1 MLCGELSELSSQFHQ
16 MKVPCSVSNRAKA
29 SGRRS
34 AMRDRRCAVVAVLAF
49 VLFALALASASITG
63 SISGVVTDKSGAVVA
78 GATVVATD
86 TLTGVQTTQKTDA
99 KGFYNLPTL
108 AVGTY
113 NLEISQV
120 GFKTYRQTGLV
131 IDANSAL
138 RVDASLA
145 VGTISEKI
153 EVSTDSVNVETQ
165 NTQMGEV
172 IEGTKMTSM
181 PLNGRNFIDLLA
193 LQPGVSPYQ
202 CTSSNCNDST
212 QGVGV
217 DETTVSG
224 DQTNG
229 TQSVNGGRLG
239 SNGFMVNGADAQEGV
254 HNGAAILPNLD
265 SISEFRIITN
275 NFNAEYGNFSGGQ
288 INVVTKSGSNQ
299 FHGDL
304 FDFLRNTDFDAANF
318 FAGGTR
324 GDFKQN
330 QFGGIF
336 GGPVKKDKVFFFG
349 DYQGNRQILG
359 QTQSFAVPTSADR
372 SGNLIDEAGAFA
384 QAVESGGGIVVGTS
398 AAPSAGYPFGGW
410 ANILSQELGY
420 TVTPGEPYYYTA
432 ASDPYVPA
440 GSGVDCTSGTGAT
453 PCVFPNAVIPMTA
466 WSPVATA
473 TLQYIPAPNANLPSG
488 ANYQAS
494 SYNQNLSDNKFGFRL
509 DANTHFGGLFGYYF
523 FDQFSV
529 TTPYAQGI
537 SFPGFDS
544 SVQGRAQ
551 MINLGLTTT
560 INNSTVNDVRLV
572 YLRNRYYGGIPIGG
586 TNVPLNTLG
595 FNTPWNSTGG
605 VGAINP
611 ALEGVPSFV
620 FNNYSFGLPQDALRQ
635 YNNTYQILDNL
646 TKIIGTHTLQFGG
659 DFHYDQINER
669 NYDDANGAYTF
680 GGGETGLD
688 FADFLIGAP
697 DNFTQA
703 SQQLLDSRD
712 RYFGVYFQDSWRARP
727 TLTINYGLRY
737 EIMTPWWDTQNKLET
752 VIAGEQSQTFP
763 TAPTG
768 LVVPGDPHVPRTLAP
783 IQYHNF
789 APRIGFAYSP
799 DTTDGLLGKL
809 LGGPGKTSIRVG
821 YGLFYSAIEDAT
833 GFVEVGD
840 APYGLYYSSPEPT
853 LLASPFIDRGTGFSE
868 VGAGPKFPFTFPPA
882 NASPRNPDTAF
893 NWAQATP
900 ISGSDYLYPR
910 DKIPQVQEF
919 EFSLER
925 QLGSSTVA
933 SVSYVGSVGR
943 HLLTFEDSNPG
954 SAALCAQLNNLGASP
969 TCGPFGEDNAYVLP
983 PGVTINSPNA
993 VTVGGVTTVNGT
1005 RQTFGINFGSNP
1017 YMITAVSSSFNSLQ
1031 ASLKHN
1037 DKYSEFLVA
1046 YTYEKSIDNGSTSF
1060 DATNPFSPGASRA
1073 LSVFDVP
1080 QDLTV
1085 SYTVQLPFD
1094 RLTGGAAKRLTAGWA
1109 LSGIAIFAKGEPVQ
1123 ISEPNDDL
1131 SLSGT
1136 FADTIDEPN
1145 YANNGSSLFVNK
1157 NPRNQAGLPYFNPN
1171 YFAPENPGQVGNVMR
1186 RFFIGPG
1193 INNFDMALL
1202 KDTQLTES
1210 MRVQFRAEAFNIF
1223 NHAQFNNPSG
1233 NFNNSGA
1240 GGFGFVTSAR
1250 DPRIMQLA
1258 LKFLF

>member
-1 MLCGELSELSSQFHQ
+1 MW
-16 MKVPCSVSNRAKA
+16 NR
-29 SGRRS
+29 RW
-34 AMRDRRCAVVAVLAF
+34 AVVAVFAF
-49 VLFALALASASITG
+49 VLFALAFASASITG
-63 SISGVVTDKSGAVVA
+63 SISGVVTDKSGAVIS

-86 TLTGVQTTQKTDA
+86 TLTGVQSTQKTDS

-113 NLEISQV
+113 DLEIKQV

-145 VGTISEKI
+145 VGSISEKV
-153 EVSTDSVNVETQ
+153 EVSTDAAQVETQ

-202 CTSSNCNDST
+202 CTSANCDDTT

-288 INVVTKSGSNQ
+288 INVVTKSGTNQ
-299 FHGDL
+299 FHGDV

-330 QFGGIF
+330 QFGGVF
-336 GGPVKKDKVFFFG
+336 GGPIKKDKVFFFG

-359 QTQSFAVPTSADR
+359 QTQSFAVPTTQDR
-372 SGNLIDEAGAFA
+372 SGNLLDQTTNPVTGNALSGTVAGNF
-384 QAVESGGGIVVGTS
+384 
-398 AAPSAGYPFGGW
+398 W
-410 ANILSQELGY
+410 ANTLSTELTGAPGN
-420 TVTPGEPYYYTA
+420 VTAGEPYYFPGCA
-432 ASDPYVPA
+432 F
-440 GSGVDCTSGTGAT
+440 TGPS
-453 PCVFPNAVIPMTA
+453 PCVFPGAVIPMSA
-466 WSPVATA
+466 WSPVAQA

-488 ANYQAS
+488 ANYEAS
-494 SYNQNLSDNKFGFRL
+494 SYNQHLRDDKFGLRL
-509 DANTHFGGLFGYYF
+509 DTNTHYGTLFGYYF

-537 SFPGFDS
+537 TFPGFDS
-544 SVQGRAQ
+544 SVQGRAE

-572 YLRNRYYGGIPIGG
+572 YLRNRYFGGIPIGG
-586 TNVPLNTLG
+586 TGVPLASLG

-635 YNNTYQILDNL
+635 FNNTYQILDNF
-646 TKIIGTHTLQFGG
+646 TKIVGTHTIQLGV

-680 GGGETGLD
+680 DGSETGLD
-688 FADFLIGAP
+688 FADYLIGAP
-697 DNFTQA
+697 VNFTQA

-712 RYFGVYFQDSWRARP
+712 RYLGVYAQDSWRARP
-727 TLTINYGLRY
+727 TLTVNFGLRY

-752 VIAGEQSQTFP
+752 VIPGVQSQVFP
-763 TAPTG
+763 TAPQG
-768 LVVPGDPHVPRTLAP
+768 LVVPHDPGVPRTLAP

-789 APRIGFAYSP
+789 APRIGFAYAP
-799 DTTDGLLGKL
+799 DVTEGLLGKIF
-809 LGGPGKTSIRVG
+809 GGPGKSSIRVG
-821 YGLFYSAIEDAT
+821 YGIFYSAIEDAT

-840 APYGLYYSSPEPT
+840 APYGLYYSSPSPT
-853 LLASPFIDRGTGFSE
+853 LLASPFIDRATGNSE
-868 VGAGPKFPFTFPPA
+868 VTAGPKFPFTFPPA
-882 NASPRNPDTAF
+882 NASPSNPDASF
-893 NWAQATP
+893 NWTQATP
-900 ISGSDYLYPR
+900 LSGSDYLDPH
-910 DKIPQVQEF
+910 DKIPSVQQF
-919 EFSLER
+919 EFSLQR
-925 QLGSSTVA
+925 QLGSSTVLSA
-933 SVSYVGSVGR
+933 SYVGSVGR
-943 HLLTFEDSNPG
+943 HLLTFEESNPG
-954 SAALCAQLNNLGASP
+954 NQALCLFLSNSANVAFGSP
-969 TCGPFGEDNAYVLP
+969 TCGPFGEDPGPQTPIVLANP
-983 PGVTINSPNA
+983 VTNPAPGYPGVASFATTRLLTGLSTPN
-993 VTVGGVTTVNGT
+993 TD
-1005 RQTFGINFGSNP
+1005 NFISNP
-1017 YMITAVSSSFNSLQ
+1017 YMATVVSSSFNSLQ
-1031 ASLKHN
+1031 VSLKHN
-1037 DKYSEFLVA
+1037 EKYANFLVA
-1046 YTYEKSIDNGSTSF
+1046 YTYEKSMDNGSSSF
-1060 DATNPFSPGASRA
+1060 DATNPLNPRQDRA

-1085 SYTVQLPFD
+1085 SYTVQMPFD
-1094 RLTGGAAKRLTAGWA
+1094 RFSGGAPKRLTEGWA
-1109 LSGIAIFAKGEPVQ
+1109 LSGIVILAKGEPVQ
-1123 ISEPNDDL
+1123 LSETDDN

-1136 FADTIDEPN
+1136 FADTIDIPS
-1145 YANNGSSLFVNK
+1145 YANNGSPLFINK
-1157 NPRNQAGLPYFNPN
+1157 NPRNSAGQPYFNPS
-1171 YFAPENPGQVGNVMR
+1171 YFQQEPTGYVGNAMR
-1186 RFFIGPG
+1186 RYFSGPG
-1193 INNFDMALL
+1193 LNNFDMALL
-1202 KDTQLTES
+1202 KDTRITES
-1210 MRVQFRAEAFNIF
+1210 VQAQFRAEAFNIF
-1223 NHAQFNNPSG
+1223 NHAQFFNPSG
-1233 NFNNSGA
+1233 NFNNNVP
-1240 GGFGFVTSAR
+1240 GGFGFVTTAR
-1250 DPRIMQLA
+1250 NPRVMQLA

>member
-1 MLCGELSELSSQFHQ
+1 
-16 MKVPCSVSNRAKA
+16 
-29 SGRRS
+29 
-34 AMRDRRCAVVAVLAF
+34 MRDRRCAAFAVLGF
-49 VLFALALASASITG
+49 VLFALALAWASITG
-63 SISGVVTDKSGAVVA
+63 SISGVVTDKSGAVIS
-78 GATVVATD
+78 GASVVATD
-86 TLTGVQTTQKTDA
+86 TQTGVQTTQKTDA

-113 NLEISQV
+113 DLEIKQV

-145 VGTISEKI
+145 IGSISEKV
-153 EVSTDSVNVETQ
+153 EVSTQAAQVETQ
-165 NTQMGEV
+165 STQMGEV
-172 IEGTKMTSM
+172 IEGSKMTSV
-181 PLNGRNFIDLLA
+181 PLNGRSFIDLLA
-193 LQPGVSPYQ
+193 LQPGVSPYKNDDT
-202 CTSSNCNDST
+202 TS
-212 QGVGV
+212 GVGA
-217 DETTVSG
+217 DPTTVSG

-254 HNGAAILPNLD
+254 HNGAAIIPNLD

-288 INVVTKSGSNQ
+288 INVVTKSGTNQ

-330 QFGGIF
+330 QFGGTI
-336 GGPVKKDKVFFFG
+336 GGPIKKDKVFFFA
-349 DYQGNRQILG
+349 DYQGNKQILG
-359 QTQSFAVPTSADR
+359 QTESFPVPSLQDRLGNLADQASSFA
-372 SGNLIDEAGAFA
+372 SGTDAAGNPITTTVDGSYWAM
-384 QAVESGGGIVVGTS
+384 SIL
-398 AAPSAGYPFGGW
+398 APR
-410 ANILSQELGY
+410 LGY
-420 TVTPGEPYYYTA
+420 AVSSNDEPYYYTA
-432 ASDPYVPA
+432 GMVNPSTINPMTGIGVPYTSNCNSSVFVP
-440 GSGVDCTSGTGAT
+440 GSPTIATTG
-453 PCVFPNAVIPMTA
+453 CVFPGASIPTKA
-466 WSPVATA
+466 WDPVATA
-473 TLQYIPAPNANLPSG
+473 TLQYIQAPNANLPG
-488 ANYQAS
+488 GINYEAS
-494 SYNQNLSDNKFGFRL
+494 SYNQHLTDNKFGARL
-509 DANTHFGGLFGYYF
+509 DTNTQYGTLFGYYF

-537 SFPGFDS
+537 TFPGFDS
-544 SVQGRAQ
+544 SVLGRAE

-572 YLRNRYYGGIPIGG
+572 YLRNRYFGGIPIGG
-586 TNVPLNTLG
+586 TGVPLGSLG

-635 YNNTYQILDNL
+635 FNNTYQILDNF
-646 TKIIGTHTLQFGG
+646 TKIVGTHTLQFGV

-669 NYDDANGAYTF
+669 NYDDANGAYVF
-680 GGGETGLD
+680 NGSETGLD
-688 FADFLIGAP
+688 FADYLIGAP
-697 DNFTQA
+697 NNFTQA

-712 RYFGVYFQDSWRARP
+712 MYFGVYAQDSWRARP

-752 VIAGEQSQTFP
+752 VIPGEQSKVFP

-768 LVVPGDPHVPRTLAP
+768 LLVPQDPHVPRTLAP

-789 APRIGFAYSP
+789 APRIGLAYSP
-799 DTTDGLLGKL
+799 DTTDGLLGKI

-821 YGLFYSAIEDAT
+821 YGIFYSAIEDAT

-840 APYGLYYSSPEPT
+840 APYGLYYSSPDPP
-853 LLASPFIDRGTGFSE
+853 LLASPFIDRATGNSE
-868 VGAGPKFPFTFPPA
+868 VSAGPKFPFTFLPP
-882 NASPRNPDTAF
+882 NSSPSNPDTTF

-900 ISGSDYLYPR
+900 LSGSDYLNPH
-910 DKIPQVQEF
+910 DKIPNVQEF
-919 EFSLER
+919 EFSLQR
-925 QLGSSTVA
+925 QMGSSTVLSA
-933 SVSYVGSVGR
+933 SYVGSVGR
-943 HLLTFEDSNPG
+943 HLLTFEESNPG
-954 SAALCAQLNNLGASP
+954 NQALCLFLSNSANVANGSP
-969 TCGPFGEDNAYVLP
+969 TCGPFGEDPGPGTPIQLANGVTAPGY
-983 PGVTINSPNA
+983 PGVTSFATTRLLTGLSTPN
-993 VTVGGVTTVNGT
+993 TD
-1005 RQTFGINFGSNP
+1005 NFISNP
-1017 YMITAVSSSFNSLQ
+1017 SMATVVSSSFSSLQ
-1031 ASLKHN
+1031 VSLKHN
-1037 DKYSEFLVA
+1037 EKYANFLVA

-1060 DATNPFSPGASRA
+1060 DATNPLNPRASRA

-1085 SYTVQLPFD
+1085 SYTVQMPFD
-1094 RLTGGAAKRLTAGWA
+1094 KLTGGAAKRLTAGWQ
-1109 LSGIAIFAKGEPVQ
+1109 LSGISTFAKGEPIQ
-1123 ISEPNDDL
+1123 LNETDDN

-1136 FADTIDEPN
+1136 FNDTIDEPS
-1145 YANNGSSLFVNK
+1145 YANNGTSLFVNK
-1157 NPRNQAGLPYFNPN
+1157 NPRNSAGQPYFNPN
-1171 YFAPENPGQVGNVMR
+1171 YFAEEPLGQVGNAMR
-1186 RFFIGPG
+1186 RYFSGPG

-1202 KDTQLTES
+1202 KDTQITES
-1210 MRVQFRAEAFNIF
+1210 VQAQFRAEAFNVF
-1223 NHAQFNNPSG
+1223 NHAQFMNPSG
-1233 NFNNSGA
+1233 NFNNSVQ
-1240 GGFGFVTSAR
+1240 GGFGFVTGAR

>member
-1 MLCGELSELSSQFHQ
+1 M
-16 MKVPCSVSNRAKA
+16 SNR
-29 SGRRS
+29 
-34 AMRDRRCAVVAVLAF
+34 RCVVAVFAF
-49 VLFALALASASITG
+49 VIFTFALAWASITG
-63 SISGVVTDKSGAVVA
+63 SISGVVTDKSGAVVS
-78 GATVVATD
+78 GATVTATD
-86 TLTGVQTTQKTDA
+86 TLTGIQITQKTDA
-99 KGFYNLPTL
+99 KGFFTFPTL

-113 NLEISQV
+113 DLEIKQA

-131 IDANSAL
+131 INANSAL
-138 RVDASLA
+138 RADASLQ

-172 IEGTKMTSM
+172 IEGSKMTSV
-181 PLNGRNFIDLLA
+181 PLNGRSYIDLLA

-202 CTSSNCNDST
+202 GDDTT

-254 HNGAAILPNLD
+254 HNGAAIIPNLD

-288 INVVTKSGSNQ
+288 INVVTKSGANQ
-299 FHGDL
+299 FHGVA
-304 FDFLRNTDFDAANF
+304 FDFLRNTDFDAANYENQ
-318 FAGGTR
+318 GQR

-330 QFGGIF
+330 QFGGTF
-336 GGPVKKDKVFFFG
+336 GGPIKKDKVFFFG

-359 QTQSFAVPTSADR
+359 QPQSFAVPTAQDR
-372 SGNLIDEAGAFA
+372 MGNLIDEAGAFA
-384 QAVESGGGIVVGTS
+384 QAVESGGGVVAGTS
-398 AAPSAGYPFGGW
+398 TAPSNGFPFGGW
-410 ANILSQELGY
+410 AYILTQELGY
-420 TVTPGEPYYYTA
+420 PVSSGEPYYYTA

-440 GSGVDCTSGTGAT
+440 NSGLGVDCTSGTGPT

-473 TLQYIPAPNANLPSG
+473 TLQYIPAPNANLSSG

-494 SYNQNLSDNKFGFRL
+494 SFNQHLSDNKFGARL
-509 DANTHFGGLFGYYF
+509 DANTHYGSFFGYYF
-523 FDQFSV
+523 FDQFSF

-537 SFPGFDS
+537 TFPGFDS

-572 YLRNRYYGGIPIGG
+572 YLRNRYFGGIPIGG
-586 TNVPLNTLG
+586 TGVPLNSLG
-595 FNTPWNSTGG
+595 FNTPWSSTGAFG
-605 VGAINP
+605 FTGGIDPINP

-635 YNNTYQILDNL
+635 YNNTYQVIDNF
-646 TKIIGTHTLQFGG
+646 TKIVGTHTFQLGG

-712 RYFGVYFQDSWRARP
+712 KYFGVYAQDSWRARP

-737 EIMTPWWDTQNKLET
+737 EIMTPWYDTQNKLET
-752 VIAGEQSQTFP
+752 VIPGQQSQTFP
-763 TAPTG
+763 TAPVG
-768 LVVPGDPHVPRTLAP
+768 LVVPGDRGVPRTLAP
-783 IQYHNF
+783 IKYANF

-799 DTTDGLLGKL
+799 DTTEGLLGKVF
-809 LGGPGKTSIRVG
+809 GGPGKTSIRVG
-821 YGLFYSAIEDAT
+821 YGIFYSAIEDAT

-853 LLASPFIDRGTGFSE
+853 LLASPFIDRNTGNSQ
-868 VGAGPKFPFTFPPA
+868 VTAGPKFPFTFPPA
-882 NASPRNPDTAF
+882 NASPKNPDTSF

-900 ISGSDYLYPR
+900 ISGSDYLYPKDR
-910 DKIPQVQEF
+910 IPQVQQF
-919 EFSLER
+919 EFSLQR
-925 QLGSSTVA
+925 QLTSSTVA
-933 SVSYVGSVGR
+933 SLSYVGSVGR

-954 SAALCAQLNNLGASP
+954 SAALCNELNNLGATPS
-969 TCGPFGEDNAYVLP
+969 CGPFGEDNAYTLP
-983 PGVTINSPNA
+983 TGVTINSPNA
-993 VTVGGVTTVNGT
+993 VTNGLTTTVNGT
-1005 RQTFGINFGSNP
+1005 RETFGINFGSNP

-1037 DKYSEFLVA
+1037 DKYAEFLVA

-1060 DATNPFSPGASRA
+1060 DATNPFNPRASRA

-1094 RLTGGAAKRLTAGWA
+1094 RFAGGVPKRLTSGWA

-1123 ISEPNDDL
+1123 ISEPDDDL

-1136 FADTIDEPN
+1136 FAATIDEPS
-1145 YANNGSSLFVNK
+1145 YADDGSSLFVNK
-1157 NPRNQAGLPYFNPN
+1157 NPRNHAGPGGTGLPYFNPN
-1171 YFAPENPGQVGNVMR
+1171 FFQAEPVGEVGNVMR
-1186 RFFIGPG
+1186 RFFSGPG
-1193 INNFDMALL
+1193 IYNFDMALL
-1202 KDTQLTES
+1202 KDTKITEG
-1210 MRVQFRAEAFNIF
+1210 VLAQFRAEAFNVF
-1223 NHAQFNNPSG
+1223 NHAQFMNPSG

-1240 GGFGFVTSAR
+1240 GGFGYVTSAR
-1250 DPRIMQLA
+1250 DPRILQLA
-1258 LKFLF
+1258 LKFIF

>member
-1 MLCGELSELSSQFHQ
+1 
-16 MKVPCSVSNRAKA
+16 
-29 SGRRS
+29 
-34 AMRDRRCAVVAVLAF
+34 MRNDKYAAVAVFAF
-49 VLFALALASASITG
+49 VLLALVLASASITG
-63 SISGVVTDKSGAVVA
+63 SISGVVTDKSGAVIS
-78 GATVVATD
+78 GASVVATD
-86 TLTGVQTTQKTDA
+86 TLTGVQTTEKTDA

-113 NLEISQV
+113 NLEIRQV
-120 GFKTYRQTGLV
+120 GFKIYRQTGLV

-172 IEGTKMTSM
+172 IEGSKMTSV

-193 LQPGVSPYQ
+193 LQPGVSPYKNDDT
-202 CTSSNCNDST
+202 TS
-212 QGVGV
+212 GVGM
-217 DETTVSG
+217 DPTTLSG

-288 INVVTKSGSNQ
+288 INVVTKSGTNQ
-299 FHGDL
+299 FHGAV

-330 QFGGIF
+330 QFGGTI
-336 GGPVKKDKVFFFG
+336 GGPIKKDKIFFFA
-349 DYQGNRQILG
+349 DYQGNKQILG
-359 QTQSFAVPTSADR
+359 QTESFAVPTAADR
-372 SGNLIDEAGAFA
+372 MGNLIDEAGAFA
-384 QAVESGGGIVVGTS
+384 QALESGSGVVAGTS
-398 AAPSAGYPFGGW
+398 APPSAGSPGGW
-410 ANILSQELGY
+410 AYTLSHELGY

-432 ASDPYVPA
+432 ASDPYVAA

-453 PCVFPNAVIPMTA
+453 PCVFPNAVIPTSA
-466 WSPVATA
+466 WSPVAQA
-473 TLQYIPAPNANLPSG
+473 TLKYIQSPNANLPSG

-494 SYNQNLSDNKFGFRL
+494 SYNQNLTDNKGGFRV
-509 DANTHFGGLFGYYF
+509 DANTHYGTLFGYYF

-572 YLRNRYYGGIPIGG
+572 YLRDRYFGGIPIGG
-586 TNVPLNTLG
+586 TGVPLNSLG
-595 FNTPWNSTGG
+595 FNTPWDSTGG
-605 VGAINP
+605 IGPINP

-635 YNNTYQILDNL
+635 YNNTYQVIDNF
-646 TKIIGTHTLQFGG
+646 TKIVGTHTLQFGA

-680 GGGETGLD
+680 SGEETGLD

-697 DNFTQA
+697 ANFTQA

-712 RYFGVYFQDSWRARP
+712 KYFGVYAQDSWRARP

-737 EIMTPWWDTQNKLET
+737 EIMTPWYDTQNKLET
-752 VIAGEQSQTFP
+752 VIAGEQSQVFP
-763 TAPTG
+763 TAPQG
-768 LVVPGDPHVPRTLAP
+768 LVVPGDPGVPRTLAP

-789 APRIGFAYSP
+789 APRIGFAYAP
-799 DTTDGLLGKL
+799 DTTEGLLGKL
-809 LGGPGKTSIRVG
+809 FGGPGKTSIRAG
-821 YGLFYSAIEDAT
+821 YGIFFSAIEDAT

-853 LLASPFIDRGTGFSE
+853 LLASPFIDRGTGFNE
-868 VGAGPKFPFTFPPA
+868 GVKFPFTFPPA
-882 NASPRNPDTAF
+882 NASPKNPDTSF
-893 NWAQATP
+893 NWVQATP
-900 ISGSDYLYPR
+900 ISGSDYLYPH
-910 DKIPQVQEF
+910 DKIPQVQQF
-919 EFSLER
+919 ELSLQR

-943 HLLTFEDSNPG
+943 HLLTFEDSNPA
-954 SAALCAQLNNLGASP
+954 SAALCLSLTAAVLAPGQTP
-969 TCGPFGEDNAYVLP
+969 CGQFGEDNVYTLLN
-983 PGVTINSPNA
+983 G
-993 VTVGGVTTVNGT
+993 TTVNGT
-1005 RQTFGINFGSNP
+1005 RPTFGINFGSNP

-1031 ASLKHN
+1031 VSVKHN
-1037 DKYSEFLVA
+1037 EKYANFLVA

-1060 DATNPFSPGASRA
+1060 DATNPFNPRASRA

-1094 RLTGGAAKRLTAGWA
+1094 KLTGGAAKRLTAGWA
-1109 LSGIAIFAKGEPVQ
+1109 LSGISTFAKGEPIQ
-1123 ISEPNDDL
+1123 INESDDN

-1136 FADTIDEPN
+1136 FDDTIDEPS
-1145 YANNGSSLFVNK
+1145 YANNGGPLYVNR
-1157 NPRNQAGLPYFNPN
+1157 NPRNQAGQPYFNPN
-1171 YFAPENPGQVGNVMR
+1171 YFVAEPVGQVGNAMR
-1186 RFFIGPG
+1186 RFFSGPG
-1193 INNFDMALL
+1193 IYNFDMALL
-1202 KDTQLTES
+1202 KDTQITES
-1210 MRVQFRAEAFNIF
+1210 MQVQFRAEAFNVF
-1223 NHAQFNNPSG
+1223 NHAQFSNPSG

-1240 GGFGFVTSAR
+1240 GGFGYVTSAR
-1250 DPRIMQLA
+1250 DPRIIQLA

>member
-1 MLCGELSELSSQFHQ
+1 
-16 MKVPCSVSNRAKA
+16 
-29 SGRRS
+29 
-34 AMRDRRCAVVAVLAF
+34 MRDPRCAVVAVLAF
-49 VLFALALASASITG
+49 VLFAMALASASITG
-63 SISGVVTDKSGAVVA
+63 SISGVVTDKTGAVVS

-86 TLTGVQTTQKTDA
+86 TLTGVKTTQKTDS

-113 NLEISQV
+113 DLEIKQV

-138 RVDASLA
+138 RADASLA
-145 VGTISEKI
+145 VGSISEKI
-153 EVSTDSVNVETQ
+153 EVSTEAAQVETTS
-165 NTQMGEV
+165 TQMGEV
-172 IEGTKMTSM
+172 IEGTKMTSV
-181 PLNGRNFIDLLA
+181 PLNGRSFIDLLA

-202 CTSSNCNDST
+202 NDDTTS
-212 QGVGV
+212 GVGV
-217 DETTVSG
+217 DPTTVSG

-254 HNGAAILPNLD
+254 HNGAAIIPNLD

-288 INVVTKSGSNQ
+288 INVVTKSGANQ
-299 FHGDL
+299 FHGDA

-330 QFGGIF
+330 QFGGTF
-336 GGPVKKDKVFFFG
+336 GGPIKKDKVFFFG
-349 DYQGNRQILG
+349 DYQGNKQILG
-359 QTQSFAVPTSADR
+359 QTQSFAVPTAADR
-372 SGNLIDEAGAFA
+372 TGNLIDEAGAFA
-384 QAVESGGGIVVGTS
+384 QALEGGGGVVVGTS
-398 AAPSAGYPFGGW
+398 APPSTGYPYGGW
-410 ANILSQELGY
+410 AYILSQELGY

-432 ASDPYVPA
+432 ASDPYAPA
-440 GSGVDCTSGTGAT
+440 GSGVDCTTSTGAA
-453 PCVFPNAVIPMTA
+453 PCVFPNAFIPTNA

-473 TLQYIPAPNANLPSG
+473 TLQYIQAPNANLPSG
-488 ANYQAS
+488 ANYEAS
-494 SYNQNLSDNKFGFRL
+494 SYNQHLTDNKFGIRL
-509 DANTHFGGLFGYYF
+509 DTNTHYGSLFGYYF

-544 SVQGRAQ
+544 SVKGRAE

-572 YLRNRYYGGIPIGG
+572 YLRNRYLGGIPIGG
-586 TNVPLNTLG
+586 TGVPLNSLG
-595 FNTPWNSTGG
+595 FNTPWSIAATSGFGLAGG
-605 VGAINP
+605 IAPISS

-635 YNNTYQILDNL
+635 YNNTYQILDNF

-669 NYDDANGAYTF
+669 NYDDANGAYVF
-680 GGGETGLD
+680 DGSETGLD
-688 FADFLIGAP
+688 FADYLIGAP
-697 DNFTQA
+697 VNFTQA

-712 RYFGVYFQDSWRARP
+712 KYFGVYAQDSWRARP

-737 EIMTPWWDTQNKLET
+737 EIMTPWYDTQNKLET
-752 VIAGEQSQTFP
+752 VIAGEQSQIFP

-768 LVVPGDPHVPRTLAP
+768 LVVPGDPGVPRTLAP

-799 DTTDGLLGKL
+799 DNTEGLLGKL
-809 LGGPGKTSIRVG
+809 FGGPGKSSIRVG

-853 LLASPFIDRGTGFSE
+853 LLASPFVDRGTGSSE
-868 VGAGPKFPFTFPPA
+868 VSAGAKFPFTFPPA
-882 NASPRNPDTAF
+882 NASPKNPDTTF
-893 NWAQATP
+893 NWTQATP
-900 ISGSDYLYPR
+900 ISGSDYLYPH

-919 EFSLER
+919 EFSLQR

-954 SAALCAQLNNLGASP
+954 SASLCLAINALLPVGATP
-969 TCGPFGEDNAYVLP
+969 CGQYGEDNAYVLA
-983 PGVTINSPNA
+983 PGATINSPNA
-993 VTVGGVTTVNGT
+993 VTVGGVTTVYGT

-1037 DKYSEFLVA
+1037 EKYANFLVA

-1060 DATNPFSPGASRA
+1060 DATNPFNPRASRA

-1094 RLTGGAAKRLTAGWA
+1094 KLTGGAAKRLTAGWA
-1109 LSGIAIFAKGEPVQ
+1109 LSGISTFAKGEPVQ
-1123 ISEPNDDL
+1123 ISENDDN

-1136 FADTIDEPN
+1136 FDDTIDEPS
-1145 YANNGSSLFVNK
+1145 YSGTGPLYVNR

-1171 YFAPENPGQVGNVMR
+1171 YFTAEPVGQVGNAMR
-1186 RFFIGPG
+1186 RFFSGPG
-1193 INNFDMALL
+1193 IYNFDMALL
-1202 KDTQLTES
+1202 KDTQITEGLQA
-1210 MRVQFRAEAFNIF
+1210 QFRAEAFNVF
-1223 NHAQFNNPSG
+1223 NHAQFTNPSG
-1233 NFNNSGA
+1233 NFNNTGA
-1240 GGFGFVTSAR
+1240 GGFGFVTGAR